1 MMGLLSS
8 VKRRMSRETSNLQP
22 SNERFT
28 SATGNPMDHASSAP
42 AAVLR
47 QHQGGSVS
55 ARCQY
60 DADENLNALPL
71 EPCASDLSNAK
82 SNRLLIS
89 GLVRPAGVSSEVSP
103 RSASALMADHL
114 AAHGVPT
121 LTPVAGGDTPLSFEP
136 TAHKQQSL
144 DKRSGSASSRQMNV
158 FPPDFTS
165 AKPSNAKVGATTR
178 CSQPSSSVT
187 DAAPGSKSSK
197 TAKSSENK
205 SISGS
210 QPSKSSNGSH
220 RSSSRS
226 PTSQDS
232 LWLKP
237 KESPPLGLLVARQGP
252 SIFAKLPSLKE
263 TPNGEL
269 LDVFKKKLR
278 ACGDVVFDWRPAAA
292 DTFPEEREAK
302 RATLQELMEIISS
315 SRAGFIDQI
324 VEDLIQMVSANI
336 FRPLPPSVASLST
349 LVLNDPEELEP
360 VLELSWPHLTVVYEI
375 LLRFVMS
382 NEVNPKTAKKYIDHS
397 FVLRLL
403 DLFASEDPRERDY
416 LKTIMHRVYGKI
428 MALRAFIR
436 KAIQHVFSRY
446 IYENDSQHG
455 VSELLEILGSIING
469 FAQPLKEEHKSFLQK
484 SMIPLHKSRHLIS
497 YHQQLTYCMTQYID
511 KDGKLV
517 EPIVNGLLRYWPVTN
532 TPKEVLFLNEVEEI
546 LEITPL
552 PEFQKIMEP
561 LFKQMALCIQSQHFQ
576 VSERVLFLW
585 NNARIVRLINQ
596 NKNVLFPIVIS
607 ALYKNTKEHWNT
619 TVHGLTFN
627 VCKLLA
633 EADPHLFDQ
642 CNDENVA
649 KEKRRDKER
658 ESRRAVWHALEKNYA
673 LKKTASEGGNNQE
686 DITRNSPLKF
696 CDDGP

>member
-8 VKRRMSRETSNLQP
+8 VKRRMSSRESSLQSNDRL
-22 SNERFT
+22 
-28 SATGNPMDHASSAP
+28 ATPDPPQHASSAP
-42 AAVLR
+42 AIVR
-47 QHQGGSVS
+47 HQ
-55 ARCQY
+55 
-60 DADENLNALPL
+60 DENSVDGAA
-71 EPCASDLSNAK
+71 EPSSLKNS
-82 SNRLLIS
+82 RLLIS
-89 GLVRPAGVSSEVSP
+89 GLMRPSTSDVSP
-103 RSASALMADHL
+103 RIASSLVSSAEH
-114 AAHGVPT
+114 AAVST
-121 LTPVAGGDTPLSFEP
+121 LTPVAGGDTPLSTFEVKRRP
-136 TAHKQQSL
+136 MGGDTRNRLQRTA
-144 DKRSGSASSRQMNV
+144 A
-158 FPPDFTS
+158 PP
-165 AKPSNAKVGATTR
+165 AKPAKA
-178 CSQPSSSVT
+178 
-187 DAAPGSKSSK
+187 
-197 TAKSSENK
+197 AKSPASPPK
-205 SISGS
+205 S
-210 QPSKSSNGSH
+210 PSADN
-220 RSSSRS
+220 
-226 PTSQDS
+226 S
-232 LWLKP
+232 LIKVKDVL
-237 KESPPLGLLVARQGP
+237 PLGLLVAKQHP
-252 SIFAKLPSLKE
+252 SVFSKLPSLKE
-263 TPNGEL
+263 TLNGDL
-269 LDVFKKKLR
+269 LEVFRKKTR
-278 ACGDVVFDWRPAAA
+278 ACGDVIFDWRPAAA
-292 DTFPEEREAK
+292 DTFIEEREAK
-302 RATLQELMEIISS
+302 RVTLQELMEIVSS
-315 SRAGFIDQI
+315 SRASFIDQI
-324 VEDLIQMVSANI
+324 IEDLIHMVSANI
-336 FRPLPPSVASLST
+336 FRPLPPSVTGVST

-360 VLELSWPHLTVVYEI
+360 ILESSWPHLTLVYEI

-382 NEVNPKTAKKYIDHS
+382 NEVNPKTAKKYIDHA

-416 LKTIMHRVYGKI
+416 LKTIMHRVYGKV

-469 FAQPLKEEHKSFLQK
+469 FAQPLKEEHKIFLQK
-484 SMIPLHKSRHLIS
+484 SMIPLHKSRNLIS

-517 EPIVNGLLRYWPVTN
+517 EPIINGLLRYWPVTN

-552 PEFQKIMEP
+552 SEFQKVMEP

-607 ALYKNTKEHWNT
+607 ALYKNTKEHWNQ

-649 KEKRRDKER
+649 REKRRNKER
-658 ESRRAVWHALEKNYA
+658 ENRRAVWNALQKNYA
-673 LKKTASEGGNNQE
+673 QAVEKSKNTTSSPSSEQDKRNAFSLKY
-686 DITRNSPLKF
+686 
-696 CDDGP
+696 CDDGT

>member
-1 MMGLLSS
+1 MGLLSS
-8 VKRRMSRETSNLQP
+8 VKRRMSSRETTPQSTERLAASLATPDPSQHTSTGPALVRHQDENSNDSSLSSGAAASEP
-22 SNERFT
+22 S
-28 SATGNPMDHASSAP
+28 HASSLKA
-42 AAVLR
+42 
-47 QHQGGSVS
+47 
-55 ARCQY
+55 
-60 DADENLNALPL
+60 
-71 EPCASDLSNAK
+71 
-82 SNRLLIS
+82 NRLLIT
-89 GLVRPAGVSSEVSP
+89 GLMRPANGIPDVSP
-103 RSASALMADHL
+103 RISSTIVSSTSAEYVG
-114 AAHGVPT
+114 GVPT
-121 LTPVAGGDTPLSFEP
+121 LTPVAGGDTPVATFDAATSSVAS
-136 TAHKQQSL
+136 T
-144 DKRSGSASSRQMNV
+144 KRSGTSRQSQLNSADSLRASSSTRMQRNGGTTAHPMSS
-158 FPPDFTS
+158 TS
-165 AKPSNAKVGATTR
+165 G
-178 CSQPSSSVT
+178 
-187 DAAPGSKSSK
+187 D
-197 TAKSSENK
+197 
-205 SISGS
+205 
-210 QPSKSSNGSH
+210 
-220 RSSSRS
+220 RSSSATMSQATERLPRSSRNWTMGSPPRS
-226 PTSQDS
+226 PLSAADT
-232 LWLKP
+232 LLVKP
-237 KESPPLGLLVARQGP
+237 RELLPPGLLVARQHP

-263 TPNGEL
+263 TPSGDL
-269 LDVFKKKLR
+269 VDVFKKKAR
-278 ACGDVVFDWRPAAA
+278 ACGDVIFDWRPSAVE
-292 DTFPEEREAK
+292 FFSEERDAK
-302 RATLQELMEIISS
+302 RATLQEIVEIISS
-315 SRAGFIDQI
+315 SRAGFIDQV

-336 FRPLPPSVASLST
+336 FRPLPPSVTGVST

-360 VLELSWPHLTVVYEI
+360 ILEPSWPHLTLAYEV

-382 NEVNPKTAKKYIDHS
+382 NEVNPKTAKKYIDHA

-416 LKTIMHRVYGKI
+416 LKTIMHRVYGKV

-469 FAQPLKEEHKSFLQK
+469 FAQPLKEEHKVFLQK

-517 EPIVNGLLRYWPVTN
+517 EPIINGLLRYWPVTN

-552 PEFQKIMEP
+552 SEFQRIMEP

-607 ALYKNTKEHWNT
+607 ALYKNTKEHWNQ

-649 KEKRRDKER
+649 REKRRNKEL
-658 ESRRAVWHALEKNYA
+658 ENRRVVWEALQKNYTQTVSQT
-673 LKKTASEGGNNQE
+673 LKNQPQPISLPSESDKKQS
-686 DITRNSPLKF
+686 IKY
-696 CDDGP
+696 CDDGS